1 MVRKQDLYN
10 KAVALR
16 RKGFSY
22 NEILEHVSVARS
34 TISRW
39 CSKIPLTRRQIE
51 RLLKKKRNTPLI
63 QKRRKQA
70 IQSKKEAK
78 VWAKKYINKLSNKDR
93 RQLLLI
99 SGILLYWAEGSSYEK
114 SIQFTNTDSKMIR
127 IMMEFFR
134 KILKVPEDKFR
145 LMVRIGS
152 EGNIK
157 RAEMYWSKIT
167 KVSKKNFRPPELLK
181 LNPNG
186 KSLKKHPYGMCRIEV
201 NDISLFRKLIALIRE
216 FSKKFALVAQQDRA
230 RHS

>member
-1 MVRKQDLYN
+1 MLRKPDLYN
-10 KAVALR
+10 KAITLR

-22 NEILEHVSVARS
+22 NEILEHIPVAKS

-39 CSKIPLTRRQIE
+39 CRTIPLTKKQIE
-51 RLLKKKRNTPLI
+51 RLIEKRSNTPLI
-63 QKRRKQA
+63 QKLRKQA
-70 IQSKKEAK
+70 IQSRKEAK
-78 VWAKKYINKLSNKDR
+78 VWAKKYINKLSNSSR

-99 SGILLYWAEGSSYEK
+99 SGILLYWAEGTNYEK
-114 SIQFTNTDSKMIR
+114 SVEFTNTDPKMIK

-134 KILKVPEDKFR
+134 KILKVPEDKFKV
-145 LMVRIGS
+145 MVRIGS

-157 RAEMYWSKIT
+157 RAEMYWAKIA
-167 KVSKKNFRPPELLK
+167 KVSKRNFRHPEILK

-186 KSLKKHPYGMCRIEV
+186 KSLKRHPYGICRIEV
-201 NDISLFRKLIALIRE
+201 NDISLYRKLAALIKE